1 MAVREAA
8 RMPSTRRPE
17 SPPTYLDRLR
27 VELDELHRRYDEIL
41 DASAIQNVDP
51 NRGRSSGMV
60 FIGFASWGWAP
71 SDPDLE
77 RDRMALLSTLR
88 SWGVRF
94 RLLFTT
100 PVPTVAKRIEDN
112 LGLLER
118 WLVREGGAHGV
129 PSTVDAARTQVAAA
143 VAELG
148 GLLEM
153 VPPDP
158 HPVRLV
164 VDTNT
169 LIDDPDLAVFTGQL
183 GPAYL
188 VHVLPVV
195 LSEIDDLKRSGRTP
209 ELREAAKRADR
220 RLKGLRDNGDVRVG
234 ARVAGQVFAIFDFR
248 EPGRDGLPG
257 WLDLDV
263 PDDRLVAGVLRLQ
276 SDHPGS
282 ALFVATGDL
291 NLQNKLAAVGL
302 PFIELP

>member
-1 MAVREAA
+1 
-8 RMPSTRRPE
+8 MPTTRRSEP
-17 SPPTYLDRLR
+17 PPTYLDRLR
-27 VELDELHRRYDEIL
+27 GELDELHRRYAKIL
-41 DASAIQNVDP
+41 DASAIHNVDP
-51 NRGRSSGMV
+51 NRGRSRRMV
-60 FIGFASWGWAP
+60 FIGFARWGWAP
-71 SDPDLE
+71 SDTDLE
-77 RDRMALLSTLR
+77 RDRMTLLGTLR
-88 SWGVRF
+88 SWDVRF
-94 RLLFTT
+94 RLLFTA
-100 PVPTVAKRIEDN
+100 PVPTVAKRIKDN
-112 LGLLER
+112 LGLLEG
-118 WLVREGGAHGV
+118 WLVRADGAHGV
-129 PSTVDAARTQVAAA
+129 PSTIDAARAQVAAA
-143 VAELG
+143 AAELA
-148 GLLEM
+148 GLLEL

-169 LIDDPDLAVFTGQL
+169 LIDNPDLSVFTVQL

-195 LSEIDDLKRSGRTP
+195 FSEIDDLKRSGRTP

-220 RLKGLRDNGDVRVG
+220 RLKGLRDNGDVQVG
-234 ARVAGQVFAIFDFR
+234 ARVAGEVYAIFDFR
-248 EPGRDGLPG
+248 EPTHDGLPG

-282 ALFVATGDL
+282 ALFIATGDL

>member
-1 MAVREAA
+1 
-8 RMPSTRRPE
+8 MPTSRRPE
-17 SPPTYLDRLR
+17 PPPTYLDRLR
-27 VELDELHRRYDEIL
+27 GELDELHRRYAEIL
-41 DASAIQNVDP
+41 DASAIRNVDP
-51 NRGRSSGMV
+51 NRGRSGGMV
-60 FIGFASWGWAP
+60 FTGFARWGWAP
-71 SDPDLE
+71 SDTDLE
-77 RDRMALLSTLR
+77 RDRMTLLGTLR
-88 SWGVRF
+88 SWDVRF
-94 RLLFTT
+94 RLLFTA
-100 PVPTVAKRIEDN
+100 PVPTVAKRIKDN
-112 LGLLER
+112 LGLLEG
-118 WLVREGGAHGV
+118 WLVRADGARGV
-129 PSTVDAARTQVAAA
+129 PSTIDAARAQVAAA
-143 VAELG
+143 VAELA
-148 GLLEM
+148 GLLEL

-169 LIDDPDLAVFTGQL
+169 LIDNPDLSVYTVHL

-220 RLKGLRDNGDVRVG
+220 RLKGLRDNGDVQVG
-234 ARVAGQVFAIFDFR
+234 ARVAGEVYAIFDFR
-248 EPGRDGLPG
+248 EPARDGLPG

>member
-1 MAVREAA
+1 
-8 RMPSTRRPE
+8 MPTARRPE
-17 SPPTYLDRLR
+17 PPPTYLDRLR
-27 VELDELHRRYDEIL
+27 GELDELHRRYAKIL
-41 DASAIQNVDP
+41 DASAIRNVDP
-51 NRGRSSGMV
+51 NRSRSSGMV
-60 FIGFASWGWAP
+60 FVGFARWGWAP
-71 SDPDLE
+71 SDTDLE
-77 RDRMALLSTLR
+77 RDRMTLLGMLR
-88 SWGVRF
+88 SWDVRF
-94 RLLFTT
+94 RLLFTA

-112 LGLLER
+112 LSLLEG
-118 WLVREGGAHGV
+118 WLVRTDGAHGL
-129 PSTVDAARTQVAAA
+129 PSTIDAARAQVAAA
-143 VAELG
+143 VAELA
-148 GLLEM
+148 GLLEL

-169 LIDDPDLAVFTGQL
+169 LIDNPDLSVFTVQL

-220 RLKGLRDNGDVRVG
+220 RLKGLRDNGDVQVG
-234 ARVAGQVFAIFDFR
+234 ARVAGEVYAIFDFR
-248 EPGRDGLPG
+248 EPARDGLPG